1 MGAPGHMSSSGDDL
15 GSKVL
20 KFADAQCLPLG
31 KICLIHCDA
40 QCDAII
46 RGGNGFPTTQIRP
59 SAQTHTRTRTR
70 AGLVFAVLIGIAI
83 PVVGYNVGRGGHV
96 AIFCVVALFFI
107 AGLKLKTDEA
117 KAALSSYKTT
127 VAGMTSILC
136 LTCAVGSGLT
146 IALPMESADLKLG
159 MIIFFCMPCTVNRWT
174 RADCCQALRLRRE
187 RGVSGW

>member
-1 MGAPGHMSSSGDDL
+1 VEDRRR
-15 GSKVL
+15 
-20 KFADAQCLPLG
+20 G
-31 KICLIHCDA
+31 KCK
-40 QCDAII
+40 
-46 RGGNGFPTTQIRP
+46 GFQPHKYAHPHKPTH
-59 SAQTHTRTRTR
+59 AHAY
-70 AGLVFAVLIGIAI
+70 AGLVFAVLIGIVI

-127 VAGMTSILC
+127 AAGITSILC

-159 MIIFFCMPCTVNRWT
+159 MIIFFCMPCTINRWT
-174 RADCCQALRLRRE
+174 RRVRADCCQDCDRGARAARAGRE
-187 RGVSGW
+187 RQRARALKCLNLPPHTPPP